1 MFAIPREEELAQ
13 IGNWME
19 TGQVKPIFDSKFK
32 FEDAPKA
39 FERMKTGRAKGKILV
54 EVDLTAA

>member
-1 MFAIPREEELAQ
+1 
-13 IGNWME
+13 ME

-54 EVDLTAA
+54 EVDMNAA